1 MDRATWS
8 SRLGFVMAAAGS
20 AVGLGA
26 IWKFP
31 YVTAQNGGGIFL
43 FAYLLTVF
51 TMGISVM
58 IAEMAVGQISQKS
71 PVGAYRFF
79 GGISWSAVGYTG
91 VLCGFLILSFYSV
104 VGGWTIF
111 YFVKSVQGSVITSDV
126 VQLRR
131 VFEVF
136 VHDPFEPLWYHG
148 AFIALTAAV
157 VLSGV
162 QQGIERVSKVLMS
175 LFFLLILILIV
186 RSLTL
191 PNAMEGLVYFLM
203 PDFGSISARM
213 ALEALGLAFFSLS
226 LGMGCMLTY
235 GSYVSDDTNI
245 ASSAAYV
252 VGLTVLSCIMSGLMI
267 LPAVFSI
274 GLDPAEGPGLTFMT
288 MPAVFAHMGGAQFF
302 AALFFFL
309 LFVAAI
315 TSAVSLLEVVVS
327 FLIDEFA
334 VSRTRAVILMTALIF
349 ILGVFASLSLGI
361 WGGYTLFGMNLF
373 EQLDYVTCHIMMPF
387 GGVMISL
394 LVGWKIWGP
403 VSRRLS
409 GADGAAYWWFGIFRS
424 FCRYIAPFLIL
435 LVLVFQHVRA

>member
-1 MDRATWS
+1 MERVAWS
-8 SRLGFVMAAAGS
+8 SRLGFIMAAAGS
-20 AVGLGA
+20 AIGLGA

-31 YVTAQNGGGIFL
+31 YITAQNGGGIFL
-43 FAYLLTVF
+43 LLYLLIVF
-51 TMGISVM
+51 TMGVTVM

-71 PVGAYRFF
+71 PVGAYRSF
-79 GGISWSAVGYTG
+79 GGKAWSSVGYVG

-111 YFVKSVQGSVITSDV
+111 YFVMSVHGSVITSDAV
-126 VQLRR
+126 KLRLI
-131 VFEVF
+131 FETF
-136 VHDPFEPLWYHG
+136 VKSPFDPLWFHG
-148 AFIALTAAV
+148 TFLALTAAV
-157 VLSGV
+157 VLTGV
-162 QQGIERVSKVLMS
+162 QKGIERVCKVLMT
-175 LFFLLILILIV
+175 LFFLLILVLIF

-191 PNAMEGLVYFLM
+191 PGASEGLMYFLM
-203 PDFGSISARM
+203 PDFGKVSTRM

-245 ASSAAYV
+245 VSSALSV
-252 VGLTVLSCIMSGLMI
+252 VGLTVLSCTMSGLMI

-274 GLDPAEGPGLTFMT
+274 GLDPAEGPGLSFIT

-302 AALFFFL
+302 AVMFFFL

-315 TSAVSLLEVVVS
+315 TSAVSLMEVVVS

-334 VSRTRAVILMTALIF
+334 VTRTRAVVLMTALIF
-349 ILGVFASLSLGI
+349 SLGVAASLSLGI
-361 WGGYTLFGMNLF
+361 WGGYTLFGKNLF
-373 EQLDYVTCHIMMPF
+373 ELLDYVTCHIMMPF

-394 LVGWKIWGP
+394 LVGWKIWEP
-403 VSRRLS
+403 FSKRLS
-409 GADGAAYWWFGIFRS
+409 PTGGASPQWFWLFRF

-435 LVLVFQHVRA
+435 LVLI